1 MKKAA
6 ELRKAYLEKVAVED
20 AQLEAQAELVLPLPL
35 RTAPSEENPSTAPCN
50 STLFSCRKDRKDI

>member
-35 RTAPSEENPSTAPCN
+35 RTAPSEANP
-50 STLFSCRKDRKDI
+50 